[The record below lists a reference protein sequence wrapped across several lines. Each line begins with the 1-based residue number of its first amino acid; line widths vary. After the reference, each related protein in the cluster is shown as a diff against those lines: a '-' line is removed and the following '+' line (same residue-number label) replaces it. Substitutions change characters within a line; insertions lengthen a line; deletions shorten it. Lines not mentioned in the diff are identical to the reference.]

1 MDVDAGRAGIRVAED
16 GRPTPGRELRDSLI
30 LLGLVVSSL
39 GAYIGLGALAVRLLA
54 GP

>member
-1 MDVDAGRAGIRVAED
+1 MDVDAGRAVVRTGDEA
-16 GRPTPGRELRDSLI
+16 RPSPVRELRDSLV

-39 GAYIGLGALAVRLLA
+39 GAYIGLGVLAVRLL